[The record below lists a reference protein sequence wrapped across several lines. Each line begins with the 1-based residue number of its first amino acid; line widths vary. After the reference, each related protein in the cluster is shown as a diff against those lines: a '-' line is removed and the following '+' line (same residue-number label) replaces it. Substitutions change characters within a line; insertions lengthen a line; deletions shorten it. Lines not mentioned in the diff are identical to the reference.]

1 MDCVPSWVAEAAT
14 EVQGAK
20 NWALCF
26 LRLRVARPGHWAS
39 SGGHGPGTVLPPG
52 GTAQALC
59 FLRVARPRH
68 CASSGRHG
76 LGNYTARNRENN
88 GDQHGTAGT
97 CSGNVASWHRKD
109 WHVSRGGN
117 TGQRGMGTMPDSGV
131 IKAMPASGAVAATP
145 ASGSV
150 VATQAGGA
158 VAATRTPGPSRQRRP
173 QLQETKKI
181 LAVWRMGELS
191 STTTLVLSV

>member
-1 MDCVPSWVAEAAT
+1 
-14 EVQGAK
+14 
-20 NWALCF
+20 
-26 LRLRVARPGHWAS
+26 
-39 SGGHGPGTVLPPG
+39 
-52 GTAQALC
+52 
-59 FLRVARPRH
+59 
-68 CASSGRHG
+68 
-76 LGNYTARNRENN
+76 
-88 GDQHGTAGT
+88 
-97 CSGNVASWHRKD
+97 
-109 WHVSRGGN
+109 
-117 TGQRGMGTMPDSGV
+117 MGTMPDSGV